1 MIFTSFFWSPAAII
15 IWYKGFGYF
24 HRYMY
29 VELLLT
35 LQSFIKILQF
45 WWGQSQ
51 CFLSWGFINNCHNCH
66 CDHPFTHSFCSLA
79 GLFIHCFIILF
90 VHLLVRPSVCPLFVN
105 LFVHSF
111 TTPSNPHVTD
121 LHNVNLLVLC
131 VQLIYHLQC
140 CVLDNG
146 QKIYDPFNVDD
157 VWFAKYGCS
166 LESNLLD
173 TYIRDNGYN
182 IIVTVP

>member
-1 MIFTSFFWSPAAII
+1 MIFISFFWSPAAII

-51 CFLSWGFINNCHNCH
+51 CFLSWGFINTVIVIIVIVITHSL
-66 CDHPFTHSFCSLA
+66 THSFCSLA

-111 TTPSNPHVTD
+111 TTPSNPRVMD
-121 LHNVNLLVLC
+121 LLHNVNLLVLC
-131 VQLIYHLQC
+131 
-140 CVLDNG
+140 D
-146 QKIYDPFNVDD
+146 
-157 VWFAKYGCS
+157 S
-166 LESNLLD
+166 S
-173 TYIRDNGYN
+173 TYIPH
-182 IIVTVP
+182 TVLCLGQ